1 MKNQNQK
8 IILSSALFMLLMVIV
23 IAYFSIGELTLP
35 REDDYNGTNIQEITG
50 WQQVFRDGSVKD
62 VTLPQHLYGEK
73 GRVELRGKIKLENTA
88 GKWIMFW
95 NQSRDV
101 NVYINNKLRYS
112 YNTEETKFVGEYSPF
127 SYLFIP
133 LEREDSG
140 GTIRIVAQ
148 ESYSTMFNEFYG
160 GDRLSLYKKA
170 LGPYLPEIIFAFFL
184 MGVGITCII
193 VLTIVEILI
202 KESLPLTH
210 LSWAIFVASMWILV
224 NDGGRQF
231 IFPNVSIVRDVAYML
246 VCVMPIPFLMYCD
259 EVQGFRNHIHYVILE
274 LLGFIDA
281 IMVISLYF
289 FELMDWIE
297 SFKTV
302 EAVIFIDVIFVAYT
316 IIKDIKKKQIRDY
329 FLSALT
335 IFVLAVA
342 ITIQV
347 ILFIAL
353 PSLIYNG
360 IIIEV
365 GMFLA
370 LTIAVINTVIS
381 LNRMQAEKYRAI
393 METEEKAKFLASM
406 SHEIRTPINAVLG
419 MNELILREAQS
430 DNILEYASNIE
441 SSGNH
446 LLSLVNDILD
456 FSKIEAGHMEILPV
470 EYMTSSLINDAV
482 SIISSRIKKKGLK
495 FTVEVDPKLPITL
508 KGDELRIRQVIINLL
523 TNAVKYSEKGQVVLK
538 LGQKYEIQKGF
549 LLVVTVKDTGI
560 GIKKEDQEKLFDSFA
575 RVDALKNRGVE
586 GTGLGLT
593 ITKRIVDQMGGNI
606 KLISTYGKGSEFTI
620 EIPQIVVDRKPIGKF
635 EITNNYQTRIINYR
649 NLFTAPEARVLVVDD
664 NNMNLAV
671 FKGLLKKT
679 KATIDI
685 ARSGREAI
693 DKVITTSYDVIYLD
707 HMMPEMDGVET
718 LQKMRELGLV
728 AGVPVIALTANAID
742 GAKEQYME
750 LGFED
755 YLAKPVDGNDL
766 EENLMKWLPQSKI
779 IKNKKGIEDILDQKV
794 GMSNCGEDEEFY
806 KEMVGM
812 YINGDKSEELIRY
825 YEEKDWDNYRIVIHS
840 LKSTSMTIGAVS
852 LSEKAREQE
861 MAVKNMDMESI
872 EDNHKVIL
880 AEYAKLLEELR
891 SVY

>member
-1 MKNQNQK
+1 
-8 IILSSALFMLLMVIV
+8 
-23 IAYFSIGELTLP
+23 
-35 REDDYNGTNIQEITG
+35 
-50 WQQVFRDGSVKD
+50 
-62 VTLPQHLYGEK
+62 
-73 GRVELRGKIKLENTA
+73 
-88 GKWIMFW
+88 
-95 NQSRDV
+95 
-101 NVYINNKLRYS
+101 
-112 YNTEETKFVGEYSPF
+112 
-127 SYLFIP
+127 
-133 LEREDSG
+133 
-140 GTIRIVAQ
+140 
-148 ESYSTMFNEFYG
+148 
-160 GDRLSLYKKA
+160 
-170 LGPYLPEIIFAFFL
+170 
-184 MGVGITCII
+184 
-193 VLTIVEILI
+193 
-202 KESLPLTH
+202 
-210 LSWAIFVASMWILV
+210 
-224 NDGGRQF
+224 
-231 IFPNVSIVRDVAYML
+231 
-246 VCVMPIPFLMYCD
+246 
-259 EVQGFRNHIHYVILE
+259 
-274 LLGFIDA
+274 
-281 IMVISLYF
+281 
-289 FELMDWIE
+289 
-297 SFKTV
+297 
-302 EAVIFIDVIFVAYT
+302 
-316 IIKDIKKKQIRDY
+316 
-329 FLSALT
+329 
-335 IFVLAVA
+335 
-342 ITIQV
+342 
-347 ILFIAL
+347 
-353 PSLIYNG
+353 
-360 IIIEV
+360 
-365 GMFLA
+365 MFLA

-381 LNRMQAEKYRAI
+381 LNRMQAEKSRAI

-742 GAKEQYME
+742 GAKKQYME

-861 MAVKNMDMESI
+861 MEVKNMDMESI

>member
-1 MKNQNQK
+1 
-8 IILSSALFMLLMVIV
+8 
-23 IAYFSIGELTLP
+23 
-35 REDDYNGTNIQEITG
+35 
-50 WQQVFRDGSVKD
+50 
-62 VTLPQHLYGEK
+62 
-73 GRVELRGKIKLENTA
+73 
-88 GKWIMFW
+88 
-95 NQSRDV
+95 
-101 NVYINNKLRYS
+101 
-112 YNTEETKFVGEYSPF
+112 
-127 SYLFIP
+127 
-133 LEREDSG
+133 
-140 GTIRIVAQ
+140 
-148 ESYSTMFNEFYG
+148 
-160 GDRLSLYKKA
+160 
-170 LGPYLPEIIFAFFL
+170 
-184 MGVGITCII
+184 
-193 VLTIVEILI
+193 
-202 KESLPLTH
+202 
-210 LSWAIFVASMWILV
+210 
-224 NDGGRQF
+224 
-231 IFPNVSIVRDVAYML
+231 
-246 VCVMPIPFLMYCD
+246 
-259 EVQGFRNHIHYVILE
+259 
-274 LLGFIDA
+274 
-281 IMVISLYF
+281 
-289 FELMDWIE
+289 
-297 SFKTV
+297 
-302 EAVIFIDVIFVAYT
+302 
-316 IIKDIKKKQIRDY
+316 
-329 FLSALT
+329 
-335 IFVLAVA
+335 
-342 ITIQV
+342 
-347 ILFIAL
+347 
-353 PSLIYNG
+353 
-360 IIIEV
+360 
-365 GMFLA
+365 
-370 LTIAVINTVIS
+370 
-381 LNRMQAEKYRAI
+381 
-393 METEEKAKFLASM
+393 
-406 SHEIRTPINAVLG
+406 
-419 MNELILREAQS
+419 
-430 DNILEYASNIE
+430 
-441 SSGNH
+441 
-446 LLSLVNDILD
+446 
-456 FSKIEAGHMEILPV
+456 
-470 EYMTSSLINDAV
+470 
-482 SIISSRIKKKGLK
+482 
-495 FTVEVDPKLPITL
+495 
-508 KGDELRIRQVIINLL
+508 
-523 TNAVKYSEKGQVVLK
+523 
-538 LGQKYEIQKGF
+538 
-549 LLVVTVKDTGI
+549 
-560 GIKKEDQEKLFDSFA
+560 
-575 RVDALKNRGVE
+575 
-586 GTGLGLT
+586 
-593 ITKRIVDQMGGNI
+593 MGGNI

-806 KEMVGM
+806 KEMLGM